1 MKDKDDLVSENI
13 GLVHFVIKRFAKRG
27 QDMEELFQVGC
38 VGLLKAVS
46 GFKEELGLQ
55 FSTYA
60 VPVILGEIKRFV
72 RDNTPIHI
80 SRGVKEQGIKLKYA
94 IEEFENK
101 YHREPTL
108 NELSQMTG
116 ISTEDIVIAREAMR
130 PLESLD
136 AFVYEEEAGRTRAD
150 FVGSK
155 ECAEEQIIN
164 RMLCQEAFRRMSEK
178 EREIVHLRYF
188 ENLTQ
193 SKVAGLLGMSQVQVS
208 RMEKKIFLR
217 LREEMH
223 FKA

>member
-13 GLVHFVIKRFAKRG
+13 GLVHVVIKRCGTRG
-27 QDMEELFQVGC
+27 QDREELFQVGC
-38 VGLLKAVS
+38 IGLLKAAS
-46 GFKEELGLQ
+46 GFKSELGSQ

-80 SRGVKEQGIKLKYA
+80 SRGVKEQGVKLKYA
-94 IEEFENK
+94 IQQFEAR

-108 NELSQMTG
+108 QELSLTTG
-116 ISTEDIVIAREAMR
+116 INVEDIVVAKEAMR

-136 AFVYEEEAGRTRAD
+136 AFAYEEESGNTKGD
-150 FVGSK
+150 FVKSK
-155 ECAEEQIIN
+155 VCEEEQILN
-164 RMLCQEAFRRMSEK
+164 RMLCQEAFRLMTDK

-193 SKVAGLLGMSQVQVS
+193 SKVAELLGMSQVQVS
-208 RMEKKIFLR
+208 RLEKKILLR
-217 LREEMH
+217 LRREMN
-223 FKA
+223 